1 MNRWK
6 IAFNVLLAAVL
17 IMTVGGWLWLNH
29 ILTAEP
35 EETFSVPDREIA
47 ESPSLTVTT
56 TREDANSWL
65 QRELDEEETEEFDLY
80 LEDAVYFTS
89 EFSLF
94 GINIPV
100 EVQFQPEVDENGN
113 IWLYEDGFRAGGV
126 DLPAA
131 QVFQLIGDSLD
142 LPEWIEPVPE
152 EAALYM
158 DFAQLDT
165 GDTSIYAE
173 AIDLPN
179 DELRFRI
186 TPSD

>member
-6 IAFNVLLAAVL
+6 TAFFVLLTGVILVTA
-17 IMTVGGWLWLNH
+17 GGWLWLNH
-29 ILTAEP
+29 LLSAEP
-35 EETFSVPDREIA
+35 EETFTVPDRQVA
-47 ESPSLTVTT
+47 ESPSLTVTS
-56 TREDANSWL
+56 TRADANDWL
-65 QRELDEEETEEFDLY
+65 QRELEEEDAEEFDLY

-89 EFSLF
+89 EFRLF

-100 EVQFQPEVDENGN
+100 EVQFQPEVDDNGN

-158 DFAQLDT
+158 DLAQLDT
-165 GDTSIYAE
+165 GDTAIYAE
-173 AIDLPN
+173 VIDLPD

-186 TPSD
+186 TPAD